1 MVDKN
6 KVFQILQA
14 GRGTVNPLSDI
25 GAVAGE
31 KTQSVVSGLSQL
43 QNPSALKAEALRK
56 AGIDSSYINMVQLA
70 MDGNLSSISTLVAYG
85 DESVQN
91 MYSRINIAKNY
102 AAAMDKFGVA
112 TACTPFNSVMGIVG
126 GIGQRVLNTVTEA
139 VGGAADSIAEFLG
152 LDDTEDLLA
161 KAQELKATLDGAF
174 ESVATFVKD
183 VTDYINE
190 EALLLKEY
198 MTTAINSALTE
209 VLGDWVDGECTSAIM
224 DTILSPEVR
233 QYL

>member
-14 GRGTVNPLSDI
+14 GRGTVNPLSDV
-25 GAVAGE
+25 GALAGE
-31 KTQSVVSGLSQL
+31 KTQSVISGLSQL

-56 AGIDSSYINMVQLA
+56 AGIDSSYINMAQLA

-85 DESVQN
+85 GESAQN

-102 AAAMDKFGVA
+102 AAAMNKFGVA

-126 GIGQRVLNTVTEA
+126 GIGQRVLNTITEA

-152 LDDTEDLLA
+152 MDDAGDLLA
-161 KAQELKATLDGAF
+161 KAQELKATLDGAL

-224 DTILSPEVR
+224 DTVLSPEVR